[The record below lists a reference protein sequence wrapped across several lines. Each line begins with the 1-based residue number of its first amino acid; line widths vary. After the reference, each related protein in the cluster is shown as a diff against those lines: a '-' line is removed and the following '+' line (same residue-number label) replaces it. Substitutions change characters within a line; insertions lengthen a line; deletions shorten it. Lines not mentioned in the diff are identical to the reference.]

1 MHKNTCIFKFIHI
14 KVLKTDPL
22 NAHVIYTC
30 MYIKSPSLPVPFPC
44 QAIMNNTVLNFT
56 LYSLSM
62 YIKFLLNQFV
72 QKRVCMLG
80 FFLNV
85 KLFFPCS
92 FTCRDQLFKLGLRY
106 NTLTGCKQKHLP
118 IHIYIPYA
126 NQEKPHFT
134 FHQSHPPMHS
144 NVHVYNPFC
153 SILKIQVLIFI
164 ESMQSKQ

>member
-1 MHKNTCIFKFIHI
+1 MHKNTCIFKFIH

-30 MYIKSPSLPVPFPC
+30 MYIKSSSLPVPFPC

-72 QKRVCMLG
+72 QKRVCMLV
-80 FFLNV
+80 FFKNV

-118 IHIYIPYA
+118 IHIYIHLTPTR
-126 NQEKPHFT
+126 KSPTSHFV
-134 FHQSHPPMHS
+134 SHTPLCIVMCMYIIHS
-144 NVHVYNPFC
+144 APF
-153 SILKIQVLIFI
+153 
-164 ESMQSKQ
+164 

>member
-1 MHKNTCIFKFIHI
+1 MHKNTCIFKFIH

-72 QKRVCMLG
+72 QKRVCMLV
-80 FFLNV
+80 FFKNV

-92 FTCRDQLFKLGLRY
+92 FTCRDQLSLAYDTTPSQDVNKNISRSTYIYRTPTRKSPTSHFISHTPLCIVMCMY
-106 NTLTGCKQKHLP
+106 I
-118 IHIYIPYA
+118 IHSA
-126 NQEKPHFT
+126 
-134 FHQSHPPMHS
+134 
-144 NVHVYNPFC
+144 PFYKN
-153 SILKIQVLIFI
+153 SGVNFY
-164 ESMQSKQ
+164 

>member
-1 MHKNTCIFKFIHI
+1 MHKNTCIFKFIH

-118 IHIYIPYA
+118 IHIQIYRTPTRESPTSHFVSHTPLCIVMCMYII
-126 NQEKPHFT
+126 
-134 FHQSHPPMHS
+134 HS
-144 NVHVYNPFC
+144 APF
-153 SILKIQVLIFI
+153 
-164 ESMQSKQ
+164 